1 MRRSPRVDVRR
12 VGWPLPPVD
21 ADHGEG
27 GEAVGEQQTDE
38 AVAARHVDGPLD
50 GGRARAAS
58 ACRRLAALDDRVRV
72 AAQDRLLRLREDLAA
87 LENLLDA
94 REAAVVPLQLGK
106 DLWKKRP
113 ARHQLSQVP
122 PQHEPFV
129 RREAGDG
136 HVRRDAGAVRTR
148 SRREAVEKRGEGEGA
163 GDERPLLV
171 ERERRLGPAAALKGG
186 PVPRCRRL
194 RRAVLLARQVLLELL
209 FAVKRQCADGA
220 RVERSRGGW
229 LVVSDSTLPLSSPI
243 IGCSSASV
251 VGVELLD
258 ASQACYC
265 PAIASVPSTSEHAAS
280 DGGMVVTLT
289 IRAPASW
296 SVRGHRPRAP
306 RRRLEGRAE
315 E

>member
-209 FAVKRQCADGA
+209 
-220 RVERSRGGW
+220 
-229 LVVSDSTLPLSSPI
+229 
-243 IGCSSASV
+243 
-251 VGVELLD
+251 D